1 MLTSGLIIFTSPS
14 HSLHK
19 KECEGGGGGGAE
31 PGGLRQPR
39 ARHPWVGTGG
49 PGTCLRRCRVEREHP
64 RQKPRHLFGNH
75 GTWTLS
81 QLLLFP
87 HVRYSLTARQAMTE
101 ARCST
106 PPGTTAAPARQGA
119 DDISNS
125 IDVNRF
131 FIFFFG
137 RKSWNSHHGIPKSC
151 NSAPSIACGTCI
163 PPISHHF
170 AVFFHIVFKYRRKLP
185 QMGRLMPLNAQPAAG
200 EEGNNAPCVYWDKQ

>member
-39 ARHPWVGTGG
+39 ARHPWVDMGG
-49 PGTCLRRCRVEREHP
+49 LGTCLRRCLVEREHP

-119 DDISNS
+119 DDIGNS

-137 RKSWNSHHGIPKSC
+137 RKSWNSHQLQHPALRVGLVSLPYPTILLCFSTSCSNIAENYPKW
-151 NSAPSIACGTCI
+151 G
-163 PPISHHF
+163 
-170 AVFFHIVFKYRRKLP
+170 
-185 QMGRLMPLNAQPAAG
+185 G
-200 EEGNNAPCVYWDKQ
+200 

>member
-49 PGTCLRRCRVEREHP
+49 PGTCLRRCLVEREHP

-119 DDISNS
+119 DDIGNS

-131 FIFFFG
+131 YFIFWQKIMEFPP
-137 RKSWNSHHGIPKSC
+137 WNSKIMQFSTQHC
-151 NSAPSIACGTCI
+151 VWDLYPSHI
-163 PPISHHF
+163 PPFCCVFPHRVQISPKITPNGEVD
-170 AVFFHIVFKYRRKLP
+170 ASERTTCCGG
-185 QMGRLMPLNAQPAAG
+185 GR
-200 EEGNNAPCVYWDKQ
+200 E